1 MHLEPPTHLFIGG
14 SSGNLKE
21 ILTVVKQKN
30 PNVKIVI
37 SAISLETVRDV
48 MDAEKRRVTDRYGS
62 YTDMCVAF
70 SCSGAVS
77 YDDRNESCLY
87 YFSRRKGR
95 WLREF

>member
-1 MHLEPPTHLFIGG
+1 MEPPTHLFIGG

-48 MDAEKRRVTDRYGS
+48 MDAEK
-62 YTDMCVAF
+62 
-70 SCSGAVS
+70 
-77 YDDRNESCLY
+77 
-87 YFSRRKGR
+87 KGY
-95 WLREF
+95 